1 VFDGLKGAPRGQ
13 LVGSEPGGVRTYKG
27 VACDKTDECGEDSP
41 IDAFCALNDRWYF
54 VCGRDGKGDVSL
66 GVAVVVPTGAP
77 GVDGPIFRRL
87 SLVAYSVGFSVVRR
101 EWCGAIVL
109 W

>member
-1 VFDGLKGAPRGQ
+1 
-13 LVGSEPGGVRTYKG
+13 
-27 VACDKTDECGEDSP
+27 
-41 IDAFCALNDRWYF
+41 
-54 VCGRDGKGDVSL
+54 
-66 GVAVVVPTGAP
+66 VAVVVPTGAP